1 MDIKNTYELG
11 DIVKVKVDQKNG
23 YPLKDNKNVTIHKGR
38 IFGINISYIGISY
51 NILIKGN
58 FYTHCEIIGLV
69 EKTIPTKIF
78 ENEVHSLSYFGLAKI
93 QKKKTKEIFDISG
106 LGEKELDIINIE
118 TKKIEQLTI
127 KELLKNFEYVFNV
140 DKEILS
146 S

>member
-1 MDIKNTYELG
+1 MDIKNTYEIG
-11 DIVKVKVDQKNG
+11 DIVKVKVDRKNG

-38 IFGINISYIGISY
+38 IFGIKISYLGISY
-51 NILIKGN
+51 NILIKGD
-58 FYTHCEIIGLV
+58 FYSHCEIIGLV

-78 ENEVHSLSYFGLAKI
+78 ENEIHSLSYFGLAKI

-106 LGEKELDIINIE
+106 LGENELDIMNIE
-118 TKKIEQLTI
+118 TKKIERLTT